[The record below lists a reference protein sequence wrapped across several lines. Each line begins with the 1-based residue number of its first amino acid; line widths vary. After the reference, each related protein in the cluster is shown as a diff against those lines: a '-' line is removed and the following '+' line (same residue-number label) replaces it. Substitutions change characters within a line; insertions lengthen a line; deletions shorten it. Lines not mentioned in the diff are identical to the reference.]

1 MMVVALVLGVL
12 FLEVIRVFF
21 ILLFVD
27 IDSDITVLP
36 GGRFTGFL
44 AV

>member
-1 MMVVALVLGVL
+1 MVVALVLGVL
-12 FLEVIRVFF
+12 FLEVIRVF

-36 GGRFTGFL
+36 GGRFTWFL